1 MRLLLATLFALAA
14 PDGLSEA
21 EFGKLRQ
28 ELQIKSKPW
37 ATLPWQVSITK
48 AREVAAESKKPVF
61 MMVDTGNPI
70 GFV

>member
-1 MRLLLATLFALAA
+1 MRLLAMLLLLVL
-14 PDGLSEA
+14 PDGISET
-21 EFGKLRQ
+21 EFAKIRQ

-37 ATLPWQVSITK
+37 ATLPWQVSVTK
-48 AREVAAESKKPVF
+48 AREIAGQTRKPIF